1 MKKLF
6 LLTTTVMALG
16 LAPAFAQ
23 FGPRGGGAPQGPH
36 FGGAMDQLFG
46 THQTFSA
53 ALEFQTTDAS
63 TNSIIMPGKLSLA
76 DGKSRFE
83 MNLSEMQNTNMPAE
97 ATAMMK
103 SMGMDTLISIS
114 RPDKK
119 LVYIVYP
126 GLSSYAEMPPSDKS
140 ASTDAADYK
149 VETKELGRE
158 AVEGHNCVKN
168 QVTVT
173 EKDGTIHESTVWNA
187 ADLQNFPVKIVTTEQ
202 GQLSTMLFKRIAFTP
217 PAADTFEVPTG
228 FTKYASVQSMM
239 QAEMMKKVA
248 GSMTM
253 PPQEK

>member
-6 LLTTTVMALG
+6 FLTTTLIALG

-23 FGPRGGGAPQGPH
+23 FGPRGGGPQGPR

-46 THQTFSA
+46 THQAFSA

-63 TNSIIMPGKLSLA
+63 TNTIIMPGKLSLA
-76 DGKSRFE
+76 GGKSRFE
-83 MNLSEMQNTNMPAE
+83 MNLSEMQNTNMSAE

-119 LVYIVYP
+119 LVYVIYP
-126 GLSSYAEMPPSDKS
+126 GLSSYAEMPSSDKS

-149 VETKELGRE
+149 VDTKELGRE
-158 AVEGHNCVKN
+158 TVEGHNCVKN

-173 EKDGTIHESTVWNA
+173 DKDGTTHESTVWNA
-187 ADLQNFPVKIVTTEQ
+187 ADVQNFPVKIVTTEQ
-202 GQLSTMLFKRIAFTP
+202 GQLSTMLFKRISFAP

-239 QAEMMKKVA
+239 QAEMMKKMA
-248 GSMTM
+248 GGAGLPSG
-253 PPQEK
+253 Q

>member
-6 LLTTTVMALG
+6 FLTTTVIALG

-46 THQTFSA
+46 THQAFSA

-63 TNSIIMPGKLSLA
+63 SNTIIMPGKLSLA
-76 DGKSRFE
+76 GGKSRFE

-119 LVYIVYP
+119 LAYLIYP

-158 AVEGHNCVKN
+158 TVEGHSCIKN
-168 QVTVT
+168 QVMVT
-173 EKDGTIHESTVWNA
+173 DKDGTTHESTVWNA

-202 GQLSTMLFKRIAFTP
+202 GQLSTMLFKKISFAP
-217 PAADTFEVPTG
+217 PAADIFEVPTG
-228 FTKYASVQSMM
+228 FTKYASVQTMM
-239 QAEMMKKVA
+239 QTEMMKKMGGGA
-248 GSMTM
+248 GLPSG
-253 PPQEK
+253 Q